1 VEWSGDGV
9 WVWVGRRGVAPG
21 SDWRLAGLL
30 LLSILEQQV
39 ETTLIVWTL
48 GLAH

>member
-1 VEWSGDGV
+1 MEWSGDGV
-9 WVWVGRRGVAPG
+9 WVWVGHRGVAPG
-21 SDWRLAGLL
+21 SDWRLAGL